1 MPSPYA
7 TNKARSKCSHI
18 AVPAFD
24 DLADNRRRDLVGDLD
39 VPYFAF
45 ALRGEVGEQLRDY
58 RLIAYLVAA
67 QVEAARDF
75 FERGPAEHSQA
86 IVEAVGAQLV
96 KLRAV
101 SAVVHRADQDAKSL
115 TLERLKLLDMEQEP
129 AVPFEQHDLALA
141 ALPARS
147 RNPKGIRQAVADR
160 AEFTDRRVALRRPAT
175 HLGVEIGL
183 MAAAADDVPVLWN
196 DRVDGSDRLAGIQH
210 PGRDVERHRV
220 RRLGR
225 DAIRQLFR
233 AYSRRCRFA
242 NAQLLVEAVKDC
254 LDADERI

>member
-18 AVPAFD
+18 AVPALD
-24 DLADNRRRDLVGDLD
+24 GLADNRRRDLVGDLD

-115 TLERLKLLDMEQEP
+115 TLERLELLDMEQEP
-129 AVPFEQHDLALA
+129 AVAFEQHDLALA
-141 ALPARS
+141 ALPARN
-147 RNPKGIRQAVADR
+147 RNPKRIAQAVADR
-160 AEFTDRRVALRRPAT
+160 AEFADRRVALRRPAT

-183 MAAAADDVPVLWN
+183 MAAADDDVPILWH
-196 DRVDGSDRLAGIQH
+196 DRVDGLDLLARIQH
-210 PGRDVERHRV
+210 PGLDVERHRV

-225 DAIRQLFR
+225 DAMRQLFR
-233 AYSRRCRFA
+233 AYRRRRR
-242 NAQLLVEAVKDC
+242 L
-254 LDADERI
+254 